1 MMEREEEKPKA
12 YKVDDRR
19 RFSSEG
25 DLKPEFREGEAASAQ
40 EAEQPASSAP
50 EGSGD
55 SVRSAS
61 EEAASHIE
69 SGEHHRPEHPHQH
82 DHGDHLDH
90 PGHEHASHDHAGHD
104 HPHDHAGH
112 DHHDHAHDSG
122 EAAEITFGTFLVSLS
137 TQALMLL
144 GDIPDPQSGRPQQ
157 DLVAAQQLIDII
169 GMLQQKTNG
178 NLDRE
183 EAQLI
188 DAILYE
194 LRMKYIERARTAR

>member
-1 MMEREEEKPKA
+1 MEREEEKPKA

-25 DLKPEFREGEAASAQ
+25 DLKPEFREDEAAAAK
-40 EAEQPASSAP
+40 EAEQPAPASAAP
-50 EGSGD
+50 EAGVASPP
-55 SVRSAS
+55 SAS
-61 EEAASHIE
+61 EEAAAHID
-69 SGEHHRPEHPHQH
+69 SGDQHHSEHPHQH
-82 DHGDHLDH
+82 DHGDPL
-90 PGHEHASHDHAGHD
+90 DHAGHD
-104 HPHDHAGH
+104 HTGH
-112 DHHDHAHDSG
+112 DHRDHAHDAG
-122 EAAEITFGTFLVSLS
+122 QAAEITFGTFLVSLS

-144 GDIPDPQSGRPQQ
+144 GDIPDPQGGRPQQ

-169 GMLQQKTNG
+169 GMLEQKTHG

-194 LRMKYIERARTAR
+194 LRMKYVERARTAR

>member
-1 MMEREEEKPKA
+1 MEREEEKPKA

-25 DLKPEFREGEAASAQ
+25 DLKPEFQGVEATPSP
-40 EAEQPASSAP
+40 ESEQPAPVSAAP
-50 EGSGD
+50 EAGVD
-55 SVRSAS
+55 SLHSAS
-61 EEAASHIE
+61 EEAAAYVD

-82 DHGDHLDH
+82 DHGDHA
-90 PGHEHASHDHAGHD
+90 GHAHASHEHAGHD
-104 HPHDHAGH
+104 HPHDHADH
-112 DHHDHAHDSG
+112 DHHDHVHDAG
-122 EAAEITFGTFLVSLS
+122 QAAEITFGTFLVSLS

-169 GMLQQKTNG
+169 GMLQQKTSG

-194 LRMKYIERARTAR
+194 LRMKYVERARTAR